1 MHSSNREKYSGKARC
16 IRVMLCSVFFGSAFL
31 PLPFVSHLPAASLAE
46 AASSSPETDISTPD
60 FSVFTPNP
68 KARTT
73 LDYSIWDGALS
84 KVVLDFGPSTRLRAR
99 RPSAITGTRF
109 VKGHKS
115 AYRLEGSRFTFE
127 FIPDDFRQGLTE
139 YRQDLQNIATE
150 YDITTF
156 SKNEQLAFW
165 LNLHN
170 VGYIEQIAHNY
181 PVERPHRIKIKIE
194 GEKYRIDKAPFIEIM
209 GQRISLEDIRTKIVF
224 ENWNNDN
231 VIYGFFK
238 GEIGSPSLPSYAYTG
253 ENVDIL
259 LNQNAD
265 DFVNSLRGFN
275 LGGSKKYVS
284 KIYEEA
290 EPYYFKSWETDLQ
303 THLVKYANETVRAE
317 LQKPYPFKFDQY
329 DNMIADISG
338 GQRLGSS
345 GSSLSYTGVSYE
357 TARLL
362 RELRQ
367 KRQYLRKRGIIN
379 DKKGYVII
387 EDLVPEEDLPAIT
400 GDKP

>member
-1 MHSSNREKYSGKARC
+1 LFSVPQEKYHFNAR
-16 IRVMLCSVFFGSAFL
+16 RMRHLLCSVFVGSAFL
-31 PLPFVSHLPAASLAE
+31 PVPFLNALPAASVGQ
-46 AASSSPETDISTPD
+46 AATVDSEVQTSNVN
-60 FSVFTPNP
+60 FSVFRPNP
-68 KARTT
+68 KTQSR
-73 LDYSIWDGALS
+73 LEYSIWDAALE

-99 RPSAITGTRF
+99 RPKAGIGSRF

-127 FIPDDFRQGLTE
+127 FITDDYRQGLTD

-150 YDITTF
+150 YDITQF
-156 SKNEQLAFW
+156 PKNEQLAFW

-170 VGYIEQIAHNY
+170 VAYLEKIAHNY
-181 PVERPHRIKIKIE
+181 PVQRPDTIKIKMD
-194 GEKYRIDKAPFIEIM
+194 GEKYRLDKAPFIEVL

-224 ENWNNDN
+224 ANWREDN

-238 GEIGSPSLPSYAYTG
+238 GEIGSPSLRSYAFTG
-253 ENVDIL
+253 ENVDRF

-275 LGGSKKYVS
+275 LGGSVKYVS
-284 KIYEEA
+284 EIYQEA
-290 EPYYFKSWETDLQ
+290 APYYFKSWESDLQ
-303 THLVKYANETVRAE
+303 NHLIRHANETVRAD
-317 LQKPYPFKFDQY
+317 LQKPYPFRIDQY

-345 GSSLSYTGVSYE
+345 GAPTNNIGLNFE
-357 TARLL
+357 TQRLL
-362 RELRQ
+362 NEVRQ
-367 KRQYLRKRGIIN
+367 KREYLRRRGITN

-387 EDLVPEEDLPAIT
+387 KDLVPEEDLESEP
-400 GDKP
+400 